1 MNSRMETCQWTFECN
16 YKSVGFFLAWPI
28 ANREMSVSKITLYTT
43 GPNMQK
49 ESGCSFNK
57 TSVFKQPFRR
67 DILVHRLYM

>member
-49 ESGCSFNK
+49 ESDLAS
-57 TSVFKQPFRR
+57 T
-67 DILVHRLYM
+67 RLQFLNDHLGEIF